1 MILWFLFDNDQNSS
15 IKNRTLFTWEK
26 LQNFPSVNY
35 ISLYE
40 SVDRQQYMENQL
52 NALGIKRSNAYIS
65 ERFDKLSDIKITGPC
80 IHEVTAQ
87 FGTIIAH
94 LNIMRNWYNSCNE
107 PYAIFCEDDVSFES
121 VNYWNFT
128 WNEFMENLPSDWEC
142 VQLMRLVSP
151 WHNDSEQ
158 YLKINLREGRW
169 WGAHSLMRREYVK
182 KILEKTCIG
191 INEYHFEIWDNDILI
206 TPIIE
211 NLLFMGVGKV
221 YNIPLLIENL
231 RFNTTFGN
239 RLSDSAKN
247 QERSHRTVLNKWNNT
262 GNLLNIKDI
271 MSLGK

>member
-1 MILWFLFDNDQNSS
+1 MIPFLFFDNNQLPST
-15 IKNRTLFTWEK
+15 KNRTLFSWEK

-40 SVDRQQYMENQL
+40 SVDRRQYMENQL
-52 NALGIKRSNAYIS
+52 NALGIDRTNAYIS
-65 ERFDKLSDIKITGPC
+65 ERFNKLSNINITGPFV
-80 IHEVTAQ
+80 HEVTTQ

-94 LNIMRNWYNSCNE
+94 LNVMRNWYNSCNE

-128 WNEFMENLPSDWEC
+128 WNEFMEHLPKDWEC
-142 VQLMRLVSP
+142 VQLMRLISP
-151 WHNDSEQ
+151 WNNDSEQ
-158 YLKINLREGRW
+158 FLKIKLHEGRY

-182 KILEKTCIG
+182 KILDKTCIG
-191 INEYHFEIWDNDILI
+191 INEYYCEVWENNVAI

-211 NLLFMGVGKV
+211 NLLFIGVGKV

-231 RFNTTFGN
+231 RFNTTFEN
-239 RLSDSAKN
+239 RPASSTSS
-247 QERSHRTVLNKWNNT
+247 QESSHRTVLNEWNNT

>member
-1 MILWFLFDNDQNSS
+1 MPVVDNIQSS
-15 IKNRTLFTWEK
+15 PIKNRTLFSWEK

-52 NALGIKRSNAYIS
+52 NALGVKRTNAYIS
-65 ERFDKLSDIKITGPC
+65 ERFDKLSDIKITGPFV
-80 IHEVTAQ
+80 HEVTAQ

-128 WNEFMENLPSDWEC
+128 WNEFMKNLPNDWEC
-142 VQLMRLVSP
+142 VQLMRLISP
-151 WHNDSEQ
+151 WDDNAEQ
-158 YLKINLREGRW
+158 FVKIDLREGRW

-191 INEYHFEIWDNDILI
+191 FDEYHCEIWEGDVPI
-206 TPIIE
+206 TPIVE
-211 NLLFMGVGKV
+211 NLLFIGVGKV

-231 RFNTTFGN
+231 RFNTTFEN
-239 RLSDSAKN
+239 RDYESVSN
-247 QERSHRTVLNKWNNT
+247 QERSHRSILNEWNNR
-262 GNLLNIKDI
+262 GRLLTIKDI
-271 MSLGK
+271 MSPGT